1 MGKPERSF
9 KCGNCEAAI
18 FDNKISRNG
27 KEINIKKVVF
37 QKRYK
42 DQSGEWCS
50 TSSLDIN
57 DIPKAILA
65 LCQAYACL
73 MSSTQ
78 RNEEFLP

>member
-1 MGKPERSF
+1 MGKPEMSF
-9 KCGNCEAAI
+9 KCGNCEAAV
-18 FDNKISRNG
+18 FNNKISRNG
-27 KEINIKKVVF
+27 EMATIKKVVF

-42 DQSGEWCS
+42 NQNGEWSS

-65 LCQAYACL
+65 LTQAYAGV

-78 RNEEFLP
+78 KNEESLP